1 MNTLIKEK
9 NLQNEQLIYLNK
21 QIKSLEDVK
30 NELNSQIALLNDEL
44 NKSKTLSTKLVNMEQ
59 EKRVLMEEMSGMYIQ
74 FIRRFGLDF
83 S

>member
-59 EKRVLMEEMSGMYIQ
+59 EKRVLMEEMSGMYI
-74 FIRRFGLDF
+74 
-83 S
+83 